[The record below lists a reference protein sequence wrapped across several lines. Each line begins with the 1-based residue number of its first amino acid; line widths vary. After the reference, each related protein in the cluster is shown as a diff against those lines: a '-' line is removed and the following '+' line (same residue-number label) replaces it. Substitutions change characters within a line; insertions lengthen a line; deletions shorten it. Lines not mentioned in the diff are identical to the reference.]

1 MAKSRAGAALV
12 AVILIAAFAIRFAY
26 VENTSYRAVN
36 DAGTYN
42 RLGGMIARTGDYD
55 TGSKP
60 GSGAGG
66 SRGPTAYFPPG
77 FPYFLAAVDIVDG
90 HTAAGKSAIEPARV
104 AQAVLG
110 TVAVGFVGLVGLEAF
125 GVSVALVCMV
135 LAALY
140 PVLIELSGTLVAENL
155 LVVLMLAAIWTA
167 LRARRSEHPY
177 AWLAAT
183 GVLTGLATLTH
194 QNAFVILLPLA
205 FAAVAATRARSRA
218 PSTIAYSKVTVG
230 STGARGQGGRHPP
243 PQATRRASPVG
254 AVVLLVGMT
263 VLTIAPWTIRNA
275 LQLHHFIP
283 VSDETGIT
291 LVGTYNPQSAEFSAV
306 PYKWRFFWK
315 IPEDNNLRHHLRN
328 LSEPR
333 LEREARITGAAL
345 HRRSSAVAAGGRVP
359 QHAAD
364 VRDRGHVRVAR
375 ISRCDRRPGADRGR
389 WRDLV
394 LAAVHR
400 RGARDRDPHGTRGSA
415 LDLGDPAV
423 DGAHGRFH
431 QRRDTEVPRTDRSVP
446 GAARRMRDRGCA
458 GARRTGPRVIPADL
472 ATGVRRLAPGLSQ
485 ASGLGGAP
493 VGRRRQPP
501 RLVGDPELVQMR
513 QRLP

>member
-328 LSEPR
+328 LSEPVLSAR
-333 LEREARITGAAL
+333 LESQALHYIGAHPLSPLEVAYHNTLRMFEIEGTYAWHASADAIDVRVPIAGVGVISFWLLCIVAALGIATRTAREAPRWIWAIPLLMALTVVFINVETPRFREPIDPFLVLLAGCAIEAAL
-345 HRRSSAVAAGGRVP
+345 ARVGL
-359 QHAAD
+359 
-364 VRDRGHVRVAR
+364 VRE
-375 ISRCDRRPGADRGR
+375 S
-389 WRDLV
+389 
-394 LAAVHR
+394 
-400 RGARDRDPHGTRGSA
+400 
-415 LDLGDPAV
+415 
-423 DGAHGRFH
+423 F
-431 QRRDTEVPRTDRSVP
+431 
-446 GAARRMRDRGCA
+446 
-458 GARRTGPRVIPADL
+458 RRTWRPAFD
-472 ATGVRRLAPGLSQ
+472 G
-485 ASGLGGAP
+485 
-493 VGRRRQPP
+493 
-501 RLVGDPELVQMR
+501 
-513 QRLP
+513 